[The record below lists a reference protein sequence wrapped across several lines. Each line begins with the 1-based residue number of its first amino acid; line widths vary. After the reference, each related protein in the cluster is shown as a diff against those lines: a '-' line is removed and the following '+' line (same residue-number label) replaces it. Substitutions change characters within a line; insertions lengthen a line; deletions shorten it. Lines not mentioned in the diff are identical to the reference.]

1 MLHSSEPRAL
11 YQSALLAGVSREDA
25 TDAALEAIRMY
36 SIGSW
41 SAALDVDAYR
51 DALELAKGSYQV
63 AILQGSE
70 ALSGST
76 LRGAA
81 KRYSGRYQASV
92 RGLLRRLENAGIDV
106 REVRQRRGGARVLV
120 VVGRA
125 A

>member
-1 MLHSSEPRAL
+1 MLHSSEPRAI
-11 YQSALLAGVSREDA
+11 YQSALLAGASREDA
-25 TDAALEAIRMY
+25 TDAALEAIRIY

-41 SAALDVDAYR
+41 SASLDVDAYR
-51 DALELAKGSYQV
+51 DALALARGSYQR

-76 LRGAA
+76 LRGTA
-81 KRYSGRYQASV
+81 KRYSDRYQASV
-92 RGLLRRLENAGIDV
+92 RGLLRRLEDVGIDV